1 MSNKAKEVSLE
12 ETNKELKTL
21 IKEGQK
27 AEKHIIPGKRGGW
40 RPGAGRKP
48 KPADALGKSM
58 NSQQL
63 AIRRDLEYFFKNG
76 TALKAPEGLGD
87 VAFNKW
93 NEIMAS
99 YTQQGV
105 NVLNI
110 LDVTQLTLYVQSY
123 ERYEKAHSTWTDLLK
138 QNIAVTD
145 QSTDRIIKR
154 CLKVMQ
160 EETAIMARL
169 APDLLLTPTGR
180 AKFGIGA
187 VKAAE
192 VEKDEG
198 KAAFAAFVASIGGE
212 H

>member
-1 MSNKAKEVSLE
+1 MNSAK
-12 ETNKELKTL
+12 KELEKTNQELKSL
-21 IKEGQK
+21 IKEGQQV
-27 AEKHIIPGKRGGW
+27 EKQIVPGKRGGW

-48 KPADALGKSM
+48 KPIDTVGKNM
-58 NSQQL
+58 NAKEL
-63 AIRRDLEYFFKNG
+63 AIRRDLEYYFKNG
-76 TALKAPEGLGD
+76 TALKAPKNLGD

-110 LDVTQLTLYVQSY
+110 LDFTQLTLYVQSY
-123 ERYEKAHSTWTDLLK
+123 ERYEKAHSTWTNLLK

-145 QSTDRIIKR
+145 QVTDKLIKR
-154 CLKVMQ
+154 CLKIMQ
-160 EETAIMARL
+160 DETAIMARL

-187 VKAAE
+187 AKAAE
-192 VEKDEG
+192 TERDEG
-198 KAAFAAFVASIGGE
+198 KAAFAAFVASIGGGDN
-212 H
+212 

>member
-1 MSNKAKEVSLE
+1 MTKAKEISLE
-12 ETNKELKTL
+12 DANKELKSL
-21 IKEGQK
+21 IKEGQQ

-123 ERYEKAHSTWTDLLK
+123 ERYAKAHSTWTDLLK